1 MMRLNAIVGGKK
13 IFMIL
18 RVSGNRNPEVLRLAA
33 SIHWLVL
40 QLGEEGVVL
49 GEEGAVLAVSLEE
62 EEGVVELAIHS

>member
-18 RVSGNRNPEVLRLAA
+18 RVSGNRSPGVLRLAA

-40 QLGEEGVVL
+40 QLEEEGVVL